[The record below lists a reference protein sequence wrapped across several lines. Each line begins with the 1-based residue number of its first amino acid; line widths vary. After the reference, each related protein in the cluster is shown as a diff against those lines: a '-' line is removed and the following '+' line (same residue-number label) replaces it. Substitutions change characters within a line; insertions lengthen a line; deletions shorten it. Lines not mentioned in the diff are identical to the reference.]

1 MSTNLETGTQAP
13 NFSLQTDNSGDFSLA
28 DQQGKATVIFFY
40 PKDDTEGCTI
50 EAIEFT
56 GLKADFAS
64 AGANIIGISPDS
76 VEDHAKFRE
85 KFDLGIDLG
94 ADPDHK
100 AIGPY
105 GVWGEKTNFGKKYM
119 GLIRTTYL
127 VDAAGKIA
135 GAWTVNKVKG
145 HAAEVLKVAKALNS

>member
-1 MSTNLETGTQAP
+1 MSTILDAGAP
-13 NFSLQTDNSGDFSLA
+13 APDFTLQTDNSGEFALSA
-28 DQQGKATVIFFY
+28 QGGNATVIFFY

-56 GLKADFAS
+56 GLKADFEK
-64 AGANIIGISPDS
+64 AGVKIIGISPDG

-85 KFDLGIDLG
+85 KFDLQIDLG

-119 GLIRTTYL
+119 GLNRTTYL
-127 VDAAGKIA
+127 VAADGKIA
-135 GAWTVNKVKG
+135 NVWAVSNVKG
-145 HAAEVLKVAKALNS
+145 HAAAVLEAAQALNS